1 MRAAEI
7 DIRAA
12 NLIRLPLSDSPGT
25 KRDVHHNRL
34 WSMPNQPQLTA
45 RGASLMG
52 VVFIAFSLIPIL
64 GRLRAIRVQPTDG
77 TPGWVAICAGLG
89 FLFAGAILLSDAVAG
104 GTGPDGQLLDDVPP
118 WIKRFRAVMGLA
130 IAVNLATIA
139 SWVAFGS
146 GERHFSMS
154 VSVPF
159 MAARGASS
167 ESLGRWMFGSMAV
180 LIWIVIAGALIS
192 TAREALA
199 KRGDARDG

>member
-25 KRDVHHNRL
+25 KPDVHHNRL

-89 FLFAGAILLSDAVAG
+89 FLFAGA
-104 GTGPDGQLLDDVPP
+104 GT
-118 WIKRFRAVMGLA
+118 
-130 IAVNLATIA
+130 LATVDHRVSREYHSSTRSARSVIQR
-139 SWVAFGS
+139 FGAPTAPAIS
-146 GERHFSMS
+146 SCS
-154 VSVPF
+154 VS
-159 MAARGASS
+159 RCRTSS
-167 ESLGRWMFGSMAV
+167 NHRPSPSRR
-180 LIWIVIAGALIS
+180 
-192 TAREALA
+192 T
-199 KRGDARDG
+199 